1 MTRRQL
7 LSAIAVLPFVE
18 GAKAVNSK
26 KGPVD
31 TAMERGADFLLN
43 AQQPNG
49 ALSRGKADTMTA
61 LGIMALAS
69 MGHQLTDPGKYGK
82 VLREALGFILR
93 EQPYRYYNKNPNLV
107 YFGADGSRMYGH
119 GITTLCLTEMLGMG
133 VGKNQEKRLREVC
146 KKALNLILWSQ
157 RVRKSSAGNRG
168 GWRYGP
174 TSHDSDLSITAWQ
187 LLALRSGKGA
197 GMNVPKEA
205 IDAAVRYLKRSYYS
219 RGGVK
224 GCAYTPGGRPSPAM
238 AAAGLLSL
246 QVCGEYDSPEANGSA
261 QWLSSQNGI
270 GGGHFYYSTYYYS
283 QAMQKRGGDVA
294 TKAREVVEKVLLK
307 KQGGNGSWSGSHGP
321 IYCTSMA
328 MLSLSVKYHYLPIYQ
343 H

>member
-7 LSAIAVLPFVE
+7 LGAIAGLSFV
-18 GAKAVNSK
+18 GLAKAANSIK
-26 KGPVD
+26 SPVD
-31 TAMERGADFLLN
+31 AAMEGGADFLLN
-43 AQQPNG
+43 TQQPNG
-49 ALSRGKADTMTA
+49 ALSKSKADTMTA

-69 MGHQLTDPGKYGK
+69 MGHQPTDPGKYGK

-93 EQPYRYYNKNPNLV
+93 EKPTRYYNKNPNLV
-107 YFGADGSRMYGH
+107 YFGGDGSRMYGH

-133 VGKNQEKRLREVC
+133 VEKNQEKRLREVC
-146 KKALNLILWSQ
+146 KKALDLILSSQ
-157 RVRKSSAGNRG
+157 RVRKSSAGHRG

-174 TSHDSDLSITAWQ
+174 ASHDSDLSITAWQ

-197 GMNVPKEA
+197 GMDVPKEA
-205 IDAAVRYLKRSYYS
+205 IDAAVGYLKHSYSS

-224 GCAYTPGGRPSPAM
+224 GCAYKPGQSPSLAM

-261 QWLSSQNGI
+261 EWLSKQNVV
-270 GGGHFYYSTYYYS
+270 GGGYFYYSIYYYS

-294 TKAREVVEKVLLK
+294 TKAREFVEKSLLK
-307 KQGGNGSWSGSHGP
+307 KQKKNGSWSGGHGP

-328 MLSLSVKYHYLPIYQ
+328 ILSLSVKYHYLPIYQ

>member
-7 LSAIAVLPFVE
+7 LGAIAGLPFVE
-18 GAKAVNSK
+18 MAKAANSK

-49 ALSRGKADTMTA
+49 ALLSKGKADTMTA

-69 MGHQLTDPGKYGK
+69 MGHQPADPGKFGS
-82 VLREALGFILR
+82 ALSRALTFILR
-93 EQPYRYYNKNPNLV
+93 KDPRRGKLE

-119 GITTLCLTEMLGMG
+119 GITTLCLTEMIGM
-133 VGKNQEKRLREVC
+133 VDREQTARLREVAQ
-146 KKALNLILWSQ
+146 KAINLILSSQ
-157 RVRKSSAGNRG
+157 QVKKSHPKNRG
-168 GWRYGP
+168 GWRYTP
-174 TSHDSDLSITAWQ
+174 NAHDSDLSITAWQ

-197 GMNVPKEA
+197 GMDVPKGA
-205 IDAAVRYLKRSYYS
+205 VDAAVSYLKRSYSS

-224 GCAYTPGGRPSPAM
+224 GCAYTPGGRPSLAM

-261 QWLSSQNGI
+261 EWLNSQNGI
-270 GGGHFYYSTYYYS
+270 GGGHFYYSAYYYS

-307 KQGGNGSWSGSHGP
+307 KQGGNGSWSGNYGP
-321 IYCTSMA
+321 VYCTSMA

>member
-7 LSAIAVLPFVE
+7 LGIIASLPFVRVSE
-18 GAKAVNSK
+18 SADIKNDR
-26 KGPVD
+26 VD
-31 TAMERGADFLLN
+31 KAMERGADYLLN

-49 ALSRGKADTMTA
+49 DFSSKMSDTMTA

-69 MGHQLTDPGKYGK
+69 MGHQPTDPGKHGRI
-82 VLREALGFILR
+82 LRKALKFILS
-93 EQPYRYYNKNPNLV
+93 EKTSRYYKNDPKLV

-133 VGKNQEKRLREVC
+133 VGKEQDTRLREVC
-146 KKALNLILWSQ
+146 KKALSLILRSQ
-157 RVRKSSAGNRG
+157 KVVKGNRFKG
-168 GWRYGP
+168 GWRYSP
-174 TSHDSDLSITAWQ
+174 ASRDSDLSITAWQ

-197 GMNVPKEA
+197 GMDVPKEA
-205 IDAAVRYLKRSYYS
+205 IDAAVDYLKRSYIS
-219 RGGVK
+219 RGNVK
-224 GCAYTPGGRPSPAM
+224 GCAYTPGGSPSPAM

-246 QVCGEYDSPEANGSA
+246 QVCGEYDSPEAKGSA
-261 QWLSSQNGI
+261 EWLNSQNGV
-270 GGGHFYYSTYYYS
+270 GGRHFYYTTYYYS
-283 QAMQKRGGDVA
+283 QAMQKRGGQS
-294 TKAREVVEKVLLK
+294 ARTARKIVETALLN
-307 KQGGNGSWSGSHGP
+307 KQQENGSWNGSYGP

>member
-7 LSAIAVLPFVE
+7 LGAIAGLPFVE
-18 GAKAVNSK
+18 MAKAANSK

-49 ALSRGKADTMTA
+49 ALLSKGKADTMTA

-69 MGHQLTDPGKYGK
+69 MGHQPTDPGKFGS
-82 VLREALGFILR
+82 ALSRALTFILR
-93 EQPYRYYNKNPNLV
+93 KDPRRGKLE

-119 GITTLCLTEMLGMG
+119 GITTLCLTEMIGM
-133 VGKNQEKRLREVC
+133 VDREQTARLREVAQ
-146 KKALNLILWSQ
+146 KAINLILSSQ
-157 RVRKSSAGNRG
+157 QVKKSHPKNRG
-168 GWRYGP
+168 GWRYTP
-174 TSHDSDLSITAWQ
+174 NAHDSDLSITAWQ

-197 GMNVPKEA
+197 GMDVPKGA
-205 IDAAVRYLKRSYYS
+205 VDAAVSYLKRSYSS

-224 GCAYTPGGRPSPAM
+224 GCAYTPGGRPSLAM

-261 QWLSSQNGI
+261 EWLSSQNDI
-270 GGGHFYYSTYYYS
+270 GGGHFYYSAYYYS

-307 KQGGNGSWSGSHGP
+307 KQGGNGSWSGNYGP
-321 IYCTSMA
+321 VYCTSMA

>member
-7 LSAIAVLPFVE
+7 LGVIASLPLVRVAKSADTIH
-18 GAKAVNSK
+18 
-26 KGPVD
+26 GPVD
-31 TAMERGADFLLN
+31 KVMERGAEYLFT

-49 ALSRGKADTMTA
+49 ALSAARSDTMTA

-69 MGHQLTDPGKYGK
+69 MGHQPSDPGKYGR
-82 VLREALGFILR
+82 VLRKALNFILR
-93 EQPYRYYNKNPNLV
+93 EKPSRYYKNDPNLV

-133 VGKNQEKRLREVC
+133 VGKEQESRLREVC
-146 KKALNLILWSQ
+146 KKALRLILRSQ
-157 RVRKSSAGNRG
+157 RVAKSGRLKG
-168 GWRYGP
+168 GWRYYP

-197 GMNVPKEA
+197 GMDVPKES
-205 IDAAVRYLKRSYYS
+205 IDVAVRYLKGSYIS
-219 RGGVK
+219 RGNVK
-224 GCAYTPGGRPSPAM
+224 GCAYTPGGRPSLAM

-246 QVCGEYDSPEANGSA
+246 QVCGEHDSQEAKGSA
-261 QWLSSQNGI
+261 EWLSSQNVI

-283 QAMQKRGGDVA
+283 QAMQKQGKVMA
-294 TKAREVVEKVLLK
+294 KKAREIVEKALLK
-307 KQGGNGSWSGSHGP
+307 KQQKNGSWSGGHGP